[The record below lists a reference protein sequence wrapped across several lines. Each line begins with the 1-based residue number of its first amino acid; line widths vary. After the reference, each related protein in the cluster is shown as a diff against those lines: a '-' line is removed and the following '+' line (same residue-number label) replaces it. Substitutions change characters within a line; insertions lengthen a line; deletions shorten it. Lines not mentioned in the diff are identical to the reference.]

1 MLLQRISGFMA
12 RDYVRR
18 GFGKMPCNVRTK
30 IPVTQKRPEGR
41 LRVRVMFSSRSARYS
56 SSSANRLT
64 LRFLRPALPSRAT
77 MAKRVTASA
86 IS

>member
-1 MLLQRISGFMA
+1 
-12 RDYVRR
+12 
-18 GFGKMPCNVRTK
+18 MPCNVRTK

-41 LRVRVMFSSRSARYS
+41 LRVRVMFSSSRSTRYS

>member
-1 MLLQRISGFMA
+1 
-12 RDYVRR
+12 
-18 GFGKMPCNVRTK
+18 MPCNVRTK
-30 IPVTQKRPEGR
+30 IPVTQKRPGGR
-41 LRVRVMFSSRSARYS
+41 LRVRVMSSSSRSARYS